1 MHWFSTRLR
10 ITTGL
15 AGLVMLIYLCCLA
28 TGYVPQE
35 ETLAQRHRAELCE
48 NIAMQSS
55 ILAQVEAWGVL
66 TSALNLQ
73 VQRQRDLVSIGVR
86 NQRGQ
91 LVAASKEHSRYWEVA
106 GANPPKQHLMRYEIP
121 VFAKKQVW
129 GNVEICWRPL
139 PGTSGSFAANLLYS
153 LRLPLFLFAA
163 SFIMFFIY
171 LGIMLNQLDPS
182 RTVPTRVRAALDS
195 LTEGLLVLDVRGRI
209 VLANQSFAKVVGVSP
224 EKLMGLRPEKRFT
237 WQCIDGRSIQ
247 EFPWVAAAT
256 SGEAVNDMTMALL
269 ISQGRDQETRRI
281 FRVNCAPVLGQSTKL
296 NGTLVSF
303 DDVTELE
310 HSKQAAETANRAKS
324 EFLAN
329 MSHEI
334 RTPMTAILGFAEWL
348 RRGFV
353 TSPREQQEY
362 LDTIHASGSHLLA
375 LINDILDLS
384 KIESGKMEKHL
395 DWYSPFKL
403 FGEVHRILQGKA
415 EEKGIDFSVQFVGK
429 LPEKVQTDD
438 VRLRQVVT
446 NLASNAIKFT
456 QQGSVVIQVSWQ
468 ATGGQG
474 RLKCQVRDSG
484 IGMSADQVTRLFK
497 PFSQADSSITRRF
510 GGTGL
515 GLVISKQFVEMLG
528 GQISV
533 TSQPGQGSVFEFTI
547 ETGST
552 DRFPLLDAG
561 QYQSVLAIPETET
574 ALSPLPPCRI
584 LVVDD
589 GPANR
594 KLIRLVLERAGATVE
609 TTDNGRSGCEIAL
622 AQPFDIV
629 LMDIQ
634 MPEMDGHTAIQLLRA
649 HGYQQPVIALTAHA
663 MQEER
668 DRCFASGFTDF
679 AAKPINFDRLLEQ
692 LGTHLNGKLTSA
704 IPTETKQKSLAS
716 STRAS
721 TIDSPVDQQPLILQ
735 NICQLCLALEANQ
748 LEAIAETTAELAKF
762 HSLSPDVRQRLQS
775 IETAARKGHLP
786 RVAELTPGLVADLR
800 EHLQQSAAVLNGP
813 APQMWVATAPEN
825 LNMSAVGINSNVP
838 ENRKTSIE
846 MDEVIDSLRAD
857 SEFRGIAMEFALCLR
872 GKLSAMH
879 LAAAQQDHQELA
891 NLAHWLKG
899 SGGTC
904 GFPQFTRSAAEL
916 ENAAKNR
923 QPEFYHVHLDVIES
937 QCLEVESALQ
947 LNFPEEYKAIAVGAH
962 C

>member
-1 MHWFSTRLR
+1 MPWFSTRLR

-35 ETLAQRHRAELCE
+35 ETLAQRHRSELCE

-66 TSALNLQ
+66 SSALDLQ
-73 VQRQRDLVSIGVR
+73 VKRQRDLVSIGVR
-86 NQRGQ
+86 NPRGQ
-91 LVAASKEHSRYWEVA
+91 LVAASKDHAKIWEISIERE
-106 GANPPKQHLMRYEIP
+106 PKRQLMRYEIP

-129 GNVEICWRPL
+129 GKVEICWLPL
-139 PGTSGSFAANLLYS
+139 PGTTGSFAANLLYS
-153 LRLPLFLFAA
+153 MRLPLFLFAA
-163 SFIMFFIY
+163 SFIVFFIY

-209 VLANQSFAKVVGVSP
+209 VLANQSFSRMVGVAP

-237 WQCIDGRSIQ
+237 WQNIDNQAIR
-247 EFPWVAAAT
+247 EFPWLAAAK
-256 SGEAVNDMTMALL
+256 SGEAVNDVTMALL
-269 ISQGRDQETRRI
+269 ISQSRAEEPRRI

-310 HSKQAAETANRAKS
+310 HSKQAAESANRAKS

-353 TSPREQQEY
+353 TNPHEQQEY
-362 LDTIHASGSHLLA
+362 LETIHASGSHLLA

-395 DWYSPFKL
+395 DWYSPFKI

-415 EEKGIDFSVQFVGK
+415 EEKGIDFSVQFSGK
-429 LPEKVQTDD
+429 LPEKIQTDD

-456 QQGSVVIQVSWQ
+456 QHGSVVIQVSWQ
-468 ATGGQG
+468 VDGQQG

-484 IGMSADQVTRLFK
+484 IGMSADQFARLFK

-533 TSQPGQGSVFEFTI
+533 TSRTGQGSNFEFTI
-547 ETGST
+547 ETGIAEQ
-552 DRFPLLDAG
+552 FPLLDSS
-561 QYQSVLAIPETET
+561 QYQAVLSEPGAESS
-574 ALSPLPPCRI
+574 LNQLPPCRV

-609 TTDNGRSGCEIAL
+609 TTDNGRLACEMAFT
-622 AQPFDIV
+622 QPFDIV

-634 MPEMDGHTAIQLLRA
+634 MPEMDGHTAVRWLRSQ
-649 HGYQQPVIALTAHA
+649 GYQTPVIALTAHA

-668 DRCFASGFTDF
+668 DRCQASGFTDF
-679 AAKPINFDRLLEQ
+679 ATKPINFDRLLEQ
-692 LGTHLNGKLTSA
+692 VKKHLTVAAPSTINV
-704 IPTETKQKSLAS
+704 EMKQKPQPTTENIMCTSF
-716 STRAS
+716 
-721 TIDSPVDQQPLILQ
+721 DPVHQQPLILQ
-735 NICQLCLALEANQ
+735 SICQLCLALEANQ
-748 LEAIAETTAELAKF
+748 LDAIADSAAELAKF
-762 HSLSPDVRQRLQS
+762 DSLSTNVRARLQMIQS
-775 IETAARKGHLP
+775 AAQKRQLS
-786 RVAELTPGLVADLR
+786 RLAELTPSLVTDLR
-800 EHLQQSAAVLNGP
+800 EHLQAFATAWSGAATSPLI
-813 APQMWVATAPEN
+813 PQMPAGSKVTN
-825 LNMSAVGINSNVP
+825 NSTLTNNP
-838 ENRKTSIE
+838 PLTNELAEIIE
-846 MDEVIDSLRAD
+846 SLRGD
-857 SEFRGIAMEFALCLR
+857 SEFRGIAIEFALCLR
-872 GKLSAMH
+872 GKLSAMKQ
-879 LAAAQQDHQELA
+879 AASERNHQELA

-904 GFPQFTRSAAEL
+904 GFSQFTKTAAEF
-916 ENAAKNR
+916 EISAKKQ
-923 QPEFYHVHLDVIES
+923 QPEFYHVHLDILQR
-937 QCLEVESALQ
+937 QCEEVETALQ
-947 LNFPEEYKAIAVGAH
+947 LNFPEEFKQTAIAVCH
-962 C
+962 